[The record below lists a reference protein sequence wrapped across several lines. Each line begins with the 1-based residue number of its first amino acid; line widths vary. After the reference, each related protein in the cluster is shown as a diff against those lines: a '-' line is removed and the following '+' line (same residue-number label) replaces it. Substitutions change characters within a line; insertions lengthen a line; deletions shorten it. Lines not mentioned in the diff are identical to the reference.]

1 MINDAEPG
9 RAPGCGD
16 RAKERATSYVV
27 GIDIGGTFT
36 DTVVIDGDGTVASY
50 KTPTTPAAL
59 LDGLEANLREAAG
72 ETDLDAFIGEVERI
86 AHGTTAA
93 TNALLERRGARVALL
108 TTRGFEDTIFM
119 QRQLG
124 MTAGLSPTEL
134 TDYSLRRVPEP
145 LAPREL
151 VFGIRE
157 RVDYRGDV
165 MAPLRDEDVVSA
177 AAEIRAAGVEAV
189 AICFLWSFQNAAHE
203 RRAAEILA
211 SELPGAYVSV
221 SSALT
226 PRLGEYERTATTLVN
241 AYLGPPIK
249 RYTDA
254 LERRLGDA
262 NLLLLDSSGS
272 VMTAAEAGRA
282 PARLLLSGPSGGVTA
297 SHFLG
302 QALGHRNVITF
313 DMGGTST
320 DVGMIVDGQALGRVE
335 TEIGKYHLLLPM
347 VDVSAIGAGGG
358 SVARVEAGGYLRVG
372 PQSAGAVPGPAC
384 YGTGGELPTVTDAD
398 LLLGVLDPYAFL
410 GGRMTLDVGAA
421 REAVR
426 AHVADPLGIPV
437 LKAAAG
443 IKRIVDGRMG
453 DLLRT
458 VTLERGHDPRDF
470 TLYAYGGAGPAHAPA
485 FALDLVDAVL
495 VPATQ
500 SVHSALGAASSDIAL
515 RTELSSPMR
524 VARESLGADVDPHVL
539 ESIFSELER
548 RARERL
554 GAQGVPPERQ
564 SLARVTEVRFI
575 RQTKALEVPYAGS
588 PEKLIEDFLGIY
600 ARRYGDTAVPETAGF
615 ELVTFVVNA
624 RGTLRRPVLRRSLSR
639 GGGAAARGERSVYDP
654 LLREFVPTPIYRG
667 GELRTGDG
675 VNGPAVIQYA
685 TTTLALCSGQRAEVG
700 ELLEVEIKRRSQV

>member
-1 MINDAEPG
+1 M
-9 RAPGCGD
+9 
-16 RAKERATSYVV
+16 V

-36 DTVVIDGDGTVASY
+36 DTVVIDGEGAVASY

-59 LDGLEANLREAAG
+59 LDGLEDNLREAAG
-72 ETDLDAFIGEVERI
+72 EAGLDAFISEVERI

-93 TNALLERRGARVALL
+93 TNAFLERRGARVALL

-134 TDYSLRRVPEP
+134 TDYSLRRVPAP

-151 VFGIRE
+151 VFGVRE

-165 MAPLRDEDVVSA
+165 MAPLREEDVVSA

-254 LERRLGDA
+254 LGRRLGDA

-347 VDVSAIGAGGG
+347 VDVRAIGAGGG

-398 LLLGVLDPYAFL
+398 LLLGILDPDAFL
-410 GGRMTLDVGAA
+410 GGRMTLDVDAA

-437 LKAAAG
+437 RKAAAG

-548 RARERL
+548 RAREQL

-588 PEKLIEDFLGIY
+588 PEKLIEDFQGIY

-615 ELVTFVVNA
+615 ELVTFVVSA
-624 RGTLRRPVLRRSLSR
+624 RGTLRRPALRRSPSR
-639 GGGAAARGERSVYDP
+639 SRGGAAALSERSVYDP
-654 LLREFVPTPIYRG
+654 LLREFVPTPVYRG
-667 GELRTGDG
+667 EELRAGDG
-675 VNGPAVIQYA
+675 VDGPAVIQYA

-700 ELLEVEIKRRSQV
+700 ELLEVEIRRRSQV

>member
-1 MINDAEPG
+1 MMPHG
-9 RAPGCGD
+9 HQQ
-16 RAKERATSYVV
+16 KEGPTTFVV

-36 DTVVIDGDGTVASY
+36 DTVVIDAEGTVASY
-50 KTPTTPAAL
+50 KSPTTPGAL

-72 ETDLDAFIGEVERI
+72 DAGLDAFLAEVERI

-93 TNALLERRGARVALL
+93 TNAFLERRGARAALL

-145 LAPREL
+145 LAPRDL

-157 RVDYRGDV
+157 RIDYRGDV
-165 MAPLRDEDVVSA
+165 MAPLREDDVLSA
-177 AAEIRAAGVEAV
+177 AAKIRAAGAEAV
-189 AICFLWSFQNAAHE
+189 AICFLWSFQNPGHE

-211 SELPGAYVSV
+211 AELPGVYISV
-221 SSALT
+221 SSALA

-241 AYLGPPIK
+241 AYLGPTIK
-249 RYTDA
+249 RYTDT
-254 LERRLGDA
+254 LEQRLGA
-262 NLLLLDSSGS
+262 AHLLLLDSGGS

-320 DVGMIVDGQALGRVE
+320 DVGMIVDGQALGRIE

-358 SVARVEAGGYLRVG
+358 SIARVEAGGYLRVG

-384 YGTGGELPTVTDAD
+384 YAAGGELPTVTDAD
-398 LLLGVLDPYAFL
+398 LLLGILDPHAFL
-410 GGRMTLDVGAA
+410 GGRMTLDVEAA
-421 REAVR
+421 HEAVR
-426 AHVADPLGIPV
+426 RHVAEPLDISVPE
-437 LKAAAG
+437 AAAG

-458 VTLERGHDPRDF
+458 VTLERGHDPREF
-470 TLYAYGGAGPAHAPA
+470 TLYAYGGAGPSHAPA
-485 FALDLVDAVL
+485 FALELVDAVL
-495 VPATQ
+495 VPVTQ

-524 VARESLGADVDPHVL
+524 LARGALGADVDAAEL
-539 ESIFSELER
+539 ESIFAELEQS
-548 RARERL
+548 AREQL
-554 GAQGVPPERQ
+554 SAQGVPPERQ
-564 SLARVTEVRFI
+564 SLTRVVEVRFI
-575 RQTKALEVPYAGS
+575 RQTKALEVLYDGS
-588 PEKLIEDFLGIY
+588 PEKLIADFLRTY
-600 ARRYGDTAVPETAGF
+600 AQRYGETAVPELAGF
-615 ELVTFVVNA
+615 ELVTFVVGA
-624 RGTLRRPVLRRSLSR
+624 RGTLRRPALRRSAPRS
-639 GGGAAARGERSVYDP
+639 GGGASPLGERSVYDP
-654 LLREFVPTPIYRG
+654 LVGEFVPTAVYRG
-667 GELRTGDG
+667 EDLRAKDA
-675 VNGPAVIQYA
+675 VDGPAVIQYA
-685 TTTLALCSGQRAEVG
+685 TTTLAICTGQRAEVG
-700 ELLEVEIKRRSQV
+700 ELLEVEIRRSAKV

>member
-1 MINDAEPG
+1 MMPDAEQER
-9 RAPGCGD
+9 RA
-16 RAKERATSYVV
+16 ATTFVV

-36 DTVVIDGDGTVASY
+36 DTVVIDAEGAVASY

-59 LDGLEANLREAAG
+59 LDGLETNLREAAG
-72 ETDLDAFIGEVERI
+72 ESGLDAFLGEVERI

-93 TNALLERRGARVALL
+93 TNAFLERRGARAALL

-145 LAPREL
+145 LAPRKL

-157 RVDYRGDV
+157 RIDYRGDV
-165 MAPLRDEDVVSA
+165 MAPLREEDVLDA

-189 AICFLWSFQNAAHE
+189 AICFLWSFQNPSHE

-211 SELPGAYVSV
+211 AELPGVYVSV

-226 PRLGEYERTATTLVN
+226 PRLGEYERMATTLVN

-254 LERRLGDA
+254 LEQRLGAA
-262 NLLLLDSSGS
+262 NLLLLDSGGS
-272 VMTAAEAGRA
+272 VMTATEAGRA

-347 VDVSAIGAGGG
+347 VDISAIGAGGG

-384 YGTGGELPTVTDAD
+384 YAAGGELPTVTDAD
-398 LLLGVLDPYAFL
+398 LLLGILDPDAFL
-410 GGRMTLDVGAA
+410 GGRMTLDVDAA
-421 REAVR
+421 RDAVR
-426 AHVADPLGIPV
+426 IHVADPLGISVPE
-437 LKAAAG
+437 AAAG

-458 VTLERGHDPRDF
+458 VTLERGHDPREF

-524 VARESLGADVDPHVL
+524 LARESLGADVNAGELDA
-539 ESIFSELER
+539 IFTELER
-548 RARERL
+548 SAREQL
-554 GAQGVPPERQ
+554 GAQGVPPESQ
-564 SLARVTEVRFI
+564 SLTRVVEVRFI
-575 RQTKALEVPYAGS
+575 RQTKALEVAYTGS
-588 PEKLIEDFLGIY
+588 PQGLIKDFLSIY
-600 ARRYGDTAVPETAGF
+600 ARRYGETAVPELAGF
-615 ELVTFVVNA
+615 ELVTFVVLA
-624 RGTLRRPVLRRSLSR
+624 RGTLRRPALLRSPAR
-639 GGGAAARGERSVYDP
+639 GGAVAAAPHAERSVYDP
-654 LLREFVPTPIYRG
+654 LLGEFVPTPIYRG
-667 GELRTGDG
+667 EELRAGDT
-675 VNGPAVIQYA
+675 VDGPTVIQYA

-700 ELLEVEIKRRSQV
+700 ELLEVEIRKRT

>member
-1 MINDAEPG
+1 M
-9 RAPGCGD
+9 
-16 RAKERATSYVV
+16 V

-36 DTVVIDGDGTVASY
+36 DTVVIDGEGAVASY

-59 LDGLEANLREAAG
+59 LDGLEDNLREAAG
-72 ETDLDAFIGEVERI
+72 EAGLDAFISEVERI

-93 TNALLERRGARVALL
+93 TNAFLERRGARVALL

-134 TDYSLRRVPEP
+134 TDYSLRRVPAP

-151 VFGIRE
+151 VFGVRE

-165 MAPLRDEDVVSA
+165 MAPLREEDVVSA

-189 AICFLWSFQNAAHE
+189 AICFLWSFQNPAHE
-203 RRAAEILA
+203 RRTAEILA
-211 SELPGAYVSV
+211 AELPGAYVSV

-254 LERRLGDA
+254 LGRRLGDA

-398 LLLGVLDPYAFL
+398 LLLGILDPDSFL

-437 LKAAAG
+437 PEAAAG
-443 IKRIVDGRMG
+443 IKRIVDGRMA

-458 VTLERGHDPRDF
+458 VTLERGHDPREF

-495 VPATQ
+495 MPATQ

-524 VARESLGADVDPHVL
+524 VARESLDADVDPHVL

>member
-1 MINDAEPG
+1 MMPEPDRVG
-9 RAPGCGD
+9 RGQQ
-16 RAKERATSYVV
+16 AKEAPTSYVV

-36 DTVVIDGDGTVASY
+36 DTVVIDGEGTVASY

-72 ETDLDAFIGEVERI
+72 EGGLDALLGEVERI

-93 TNALLERRGARVALL
+93 TNAFLERRGARVALL
-108 TTRGFEDTIFM
+108 TTHGFEDTIFM

-165 MAPLRDEDVVSA
+165 MAPLREEDVVRA
-177 AAEIRAAGVEAV
+177 AAEIRATGVEAV
-189 AICFLWSFQNAAHE
+189 AICFLWSFQNPAHE

-211 SELPGAYVSV
+211 GELPGAYVSV
-221 SSALT
+221 SSELT

-254 LERRLGDA
+254 LDRRLGGA

-297 SHFLG
+297 SRFLG
-302 QALGHRNVITF
+302 QALGHHNVITF

-320 DVGMIVDGQALGRVE
+320 DVGMIVDGRALSRVE

-372 PQSAGAVPGPAC
+372 PQSAGAAPGPAC

-398 LLLGVLDPYAFL
+398 LLLGILDPDAFL

-426 AHVADPLGIPV
+426 AYVADPLGIPV
-437 LKAAAG
+437 LEAAAG

-458 VTLERGHDPRDF
+458 VTLERGHDPREF

-485 FALDLVDAVL
+485 FALELVDAVL

-524 VARESLGADVDPHVL
+524 VARESLGADVDADEL
-539 ESIFSELER
+539 ESIFSELECS
-548 RARERL
+548 AREQL
-554 GAQGVPPERQ
+554 GAQGVPPARQ
-564 SLARVTEVRFI
+564 SLARMVDVRFI

-588 PEKLIEDFLGIY
+588 PETLIDDFLRIY
-600 ARRYGDTAVPETAGF
+600 AQRYGDAAVPELVGF
-615 ELVTFVVNA
+615 ELVTFVVGA
-624 RGTLRRPVLRRSLSR
+624 RGTLRRPALRRSTQRS
-639 GGGAAARGERSVYDP
+639 GTGATPSGERSVYDP
-654 LLREFVPTPIYRG
+654 LVGEFVPTPVYAG
-667 GELRTGDG
+667 EELRAGDSTE
-675 VNGPAVIQYA
+675 GPAVIQYA
-685 TTTLALCSGQRAEVG
+685 TTTLALCTGQRADVG
-700 ELLEVEIKRRSQV
+700 ELLEVEIRRSS

>member
-1 MINDAEPG
+1 M
-9 RAPGCGD
+9 
-16 RAKERATSYVV
+16 V

-36 DTVVIDGDGTVASY
+36 DTVVIDGEGAVASY

-59 LDGLEANLREAAG
+59 LDGLETNLREAAG
-72 ETDLDAFIGEVERI
+72 DGGLDAFLAEVERI

-93 TNALLERRGARVALL
+93 TNAFLERRGARAALL

-151 VFGIRE
+151 VLGIRE

-165 MAPLRDEDVVSA
+165 MAPLREEDVLSA

-189 AICFLWSFQNAAHE
+189 AICFLWSFQNPGHE

-211 SELPGAYVSV
+211 AELPDVYVSV

-254 LERRLGDA
+254 LERRLGA
-262 NLLLLDSSGS
+262 GNLLLLDSGGS

-302 QALGHRNVITF
+302 EALGHRNVITF

-320 DVGMIVDGQALGRVE
+320 DVGMIVDGRALGRVE

-398 LLLGVLDPYAFL
+398 LVLGILDPDAFL
-410 GGRMTLDVGAA
+410 GGRMTLDVDAA

-426 AHVADPLGIPV
+426 THVANPLGISV
-437 LKAAAG
+437 TAAAAG

-485 FALDLVDAVL
+485 FALELVDAVL

-515 RTELSSPMR
+515 RSELSSPMR
-524 VARESLGADVDPHVL
+524 VARDSLGADVDPGEL
-539 ESIFSELER
+539 ESIFSELEHS
-548 RARERL
+548 AREQL
-554 GAQGVPPERQ
+554 GAQGVPTERQ
-564 SLARVTEVRFI
+564 SLTRVVEVRFI

-600 ARRYGDTAVPETAGF
+600 AHRYGDTAVPETAGF
-615 ELVTFVVNA
+615 ELVTFVVGA
-624 RGTLRRPVLRRSLSR
+624 RGILRRPALRRSQAR
-639 GGGAAARGERSVYDP
+639 DGAGAAARGERRVYDP
-654 LLREFVPTPIYRG
+654 LLGEFVPTPIYRG
-667 GELRTGDG
+667 EGLRAGDAIDG
-675 VNGPAVIQYA
+675 RGGHPVRDDHARGLFRSAR
-685 TTTLALCSGQRAEVG
+685 G
-700 ELLEVEIKRRSQV
+700 RRSSCSRWKSAEPHGYDLRSNI

>member
-1 MINDAEPG
+1 
-9 RAPGCGD
+9 
-16 RAKERATSYVV
+16 VV

-36 DTVVIDGDGTVASY
+36 DTVVIDAEGAVTSY

-59 LDGLEANLREAAG
+59 LDGLETNLREAAG
-72 ETDLDAFIGEVERI
+72 GGGLEAFLGEVERI

-93 TNALLERRGARVALL
+93 TNAFLERQGARAALL

-165 MAPLRDEDVVSA
+165 MAPLREEDVLAA

-189 AICFLWSFQNAAHE
+189 AICFLWSFQNPDHE

-211 SELPGAYVSV
+211 AELPEIYVSV

-254 LERRLGDA
+254 LEGRLGAA
-262 NLLLLDSSGS
+262 NLLLLDSGGS

-302 QALGHRNVITF
+302 QVLGHRNVITF

-358 SVARVEAGGYLRVG
+358 SVARVEEGGYLRVG

-384 YGTGGELPTVTDAD
+384 YAAGGELPTVTDAD
-398 LLLGVLDPYAFL
+398 LLLGILDPEAFL
-410 GGRMTLDVGAA
+410 GGRMTLDVEAA

-426 AHVADPLGIPV
+426 VHVADPLGVSVPE
-437 LKAAAG
+437 AAAG

-458 VTLERGHDPRDF
+458 VTLERGHDPREF

-485 FALDLVDAVL
+485 FALELVDAVL

-524 VARESLGADVDPHVL
+524 VARDSLGAEVDAGEL

-548 RARERL
+548 SARAQL

-564 SLARVTEVRFI
+564 SLTRVVEVRFV
-575 RQTKALEVPYAGS
+575 RQTKALEVGYAGS
-588 PEKLIEDFLGIY
+588 PETLIEDFLRIY
-600 ARRYGDTAVPETAGF
+600 ARRYGETAVPETAGF
-615 ELVTFVVNA
+615 ELVTFVVLA
-624 RGTLRRPVLRRSLSR
+624 RGTLRRPALRRSPTR
-639 GGGAAARGERSVYDP
+639 AGGGAAAHAQRSVYDP
-654 LLREFVPTPIYRG
+654 LLAKFVPTPVYRG
-667 GELRTGDG
+667 EDLRAGDA
-675 VNGPAVIQYA
+675 VDGPAVIQYA
-685 TTTLALCSGQRAEVG
+685 TTTLALCSGQRARVG
-700 ELLEVEIKRRSQV
+700 ELLEVEIRRSP

>member
-1 MINDAEPG
+1 MMPD
-9 RAPGCGD
+9 GD
-16 RAKERATSYVV
+16 QEKETATSFVV

-36 DTVVIDGDGTVASY
+36 DTVVIDADGTVASY
-50 KTPTTPAAL
+50 KSPTTPGAL
-59 LDGLEANLREAAG
+59 LDGLEANLRAAAG
-72 ETDLDAFIGEVERI
+72 DRGLDAFLAEVERI

-93 TNALLERRGARVALL
+93 TNAFLERRGARAALL

-157 RVDYRGDV
+157 RIDYRGDV
-165 MAPLRDEDVVSA
+165 MAPLREEDVLSA

-189 AICFLWSFQNAAHE
+189 AICFLWSFQNPDHE

-211 SELPGAYVSV
+211 AELPGVYISV
-221 SSALT
+221 SSALA

-241 AYLGPPIK
+241 AYLGPTIK
-249 RYTDA
+249 RYTDT
-254 LERRLGDA
+254 LEQRLGTG
-262 NLLLLDSSGS
+262 NLLLLDSGGS
-272 VMTAAEAGRA
+272 VMSAAEAGRA

-297 SHFLG
+297 SDFLG

-320 DVGMIVDGQALGRVE
+320 DVGMIVDGRALSRVE

-347 VDVSAIGAGGG
+347 VDVRAIGAGGG

-398 LLLGVLDPYAFL
+398 LLLGILDPDAFL
-410 GGRMTLDVGAA
+410 GGRMTLDVDAA

-426 AHVADPLGIPV
+426 TYVADPLGIP
-437 LKAAAG
+437 LPEAAAG

-458 VTLERGHDPRDF
+458 VTLERGHDPREF

-485 FALDLVDAVL
+485 FALELVDAVL

-524 VARESLGADVDPHVL
+524 VARESLGADVDPDEL

-548 RARERL
+548 SAGEQL
-554 GAQGVPPERQ
+554 GAQGVPPEHR
-564 SLARVTEVRFI
+564 SLARVVEVRFI
-575 RQTKALEVPYAGS
+575 RQTKALEVPYTAS
-588 PEKLIEDFLGIY
+588 PESLIADFLRIY

-615 ELVTFVVNA
+615 ELVTFVVSA
-624 RGTLRRPVLRRSLSR
+624 RGALRRPALRRSPPR
-639 GGGAAARGERSVYDP
+639 GGGGATPSGERSVYDP
-654 LLREFVPTPIYRG
+654 LLGEFVPTPIYVG
-667 GELRTGDG
+667 EELRAADTVD
-675 VNGPAVIQYA
+675 GPAVIQYA
-685 TTTLALCSGQRAEVG
+685 TTTLALCSGQRADVG
-700 ELLEVEIKRRSQV
+700 ELLQVEIRRIAQV